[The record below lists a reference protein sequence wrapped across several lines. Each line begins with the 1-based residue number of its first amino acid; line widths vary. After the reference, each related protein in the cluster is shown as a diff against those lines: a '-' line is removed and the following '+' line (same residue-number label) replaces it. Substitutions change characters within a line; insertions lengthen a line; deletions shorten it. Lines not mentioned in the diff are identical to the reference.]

1 MSVETG
7 GAEEQL
13 RAEADGLRAAP
24 AFEQAVAVYLAE
36 LVRWRETSPLM
47 HKLSAHKGRMHVT
60 GYLLHLSAV
69 DQVAGGDGGVSYGA
83 LFELCVGK
91 KGEVGARVLKTT
103 LALLRLAGF
112 VQTWRGAADGRVV
125 FYRPTARMYDHAKL
139 AYGYAAAALDVLEP
153 EAERRRNLDAGGA
166 FLQRMLMSAGKAHAE
181 APPND
186 LMPDFIGFIGEREG
200 AGAVLAALMQSP
212 EGEVPS
218 RAGLASRFGL
228 SKSQVTKILEEGAAR
243 GYFRMDAAG
252 LPTVTDSARE
262 AFRRWISIELAFHA
276 RHMR

>member
-1 MSVETG
+1 M
-7 GAEEQL
+7 
-13 RAEADGLRAAP
+13 RAEAEGLSRLP
-24 AFEQAVAVYLAE
+24 AFRQAVPIYLSE

-69 DQVAGGDGGVSYGA
+69 DRVSGGAGGVSYGA
-83 LFELCVGK
+83 LYEICVGR

-112 VQTWRGAADGRVV
+112 VETWRGTDRRIVY
-125 FYRPTARMYDHAKL
+125 YRPTERMYDHAKL

-153 EAERRRNLDAGGA
+153 EACRYQRLRDDGP

-186 LMPDFIGFIGEREG
+186 LMPEFIGFIGEREG
-200 AGAVLAALMQSP
+200 AGAVLAALMQLPS
-212 EGEVPS
+212 GSVPS
-218 RAGLASRFGL
+218 RADLAARFGL
-228 SKSQVTKILEEGAAR
+228 SKSQVTRIFEDGAGR
-243 GYFRMDAAG
+243 GYFRLDATG
-252 LPTVTDSARE
+252 LPVVTELARDSFE
-262 AFRRWISIELAFHA
+262 RWISIELAFHA